1 MSHEGGNLAFL
12 IACLW
17 SVCTEARTLFDVG
30 LISYINYLDDGGSS
44 HIHFLYPTLSVG
56 YSHIATNLNMEYIF
70 SENSNSGLDLTVEA
84 IPNAPMA
91 PGQYPVVA
99 YLHGTGGFSLDSHT
113 LLTQLVAMGFIVI
126 TSDMPGYHIGDV
138 VYASALQRHMGE
150 ILVEIFNNCPFN
162 AEELCEAMDFDH
174 LTVLGPGVVD
184 PMCTLDGWTKMGLRP
199 IVQVLLEGN
208 VEADIK
214 CHPVEFDT
222 QDAGFMALGR
232 RDQEHVLNNDV
243 NRLIEWTNQDNGMTA
258 YILGFPKVPS
268 VVAFTDLCDIS
279 LKLGGLMHHSETGG
293 CSDIKQNDIED
304 VKAVTRGVVSNVLF
318 HHFWNHPIDPPVE
331 TFEPDDYP
339 PYVYRVIEQG
349 LITDAV
355 GILNTVPEKLPIIV
369 EKPADSAYHFRTPT
383 VLAILPM
390 LLIAFIYVACGLGLC
405 LRDYYIA
412 RRSQERGT
420 LSKAECL
427 AGILSRCCSLMKAP
441 TFSFNPIA
449 KSRFLRVFA
458 SKQGAA
464 SPEPTSTLNLLTV
477 KDFSVSPNQVSPPN
491 YRPPKRTTAIESISS
506 PMRKNVSFEPLLQS
520 TNNRKQEKNKR
531 KVRSHSRKRVSQ
543 EQYEPLGSES
553 DTEEY

>member
-1 MSHEGGNLAFL
+1 MSHEGGSLAFV

-17 SVCTEARTLFDVG
+17 SVCTAARTLFDVG
-30 LISYINYLDDGGSS
+30 LISYIYHLDDGVSS
-44 HIHFLYPTLSVG
+44 HIHFLYPTVSVG

-70 SENSNSGLDLTVEA
+70 SEYSGFDLTVEA
-84 IPNAPMA
+84 ILSAPVA

-99 YLHGTGGFSLDSHT
+99 YLHGTDGFSLDSHT

-126 TSDMPGYHIGDV
+126 TSDMPGYRFGDV

-150 ILVEIFNNCPFN
+150 ILVEIFHNCPPI
-162 AEELCEAMDFDH
+162 AEGLCEAMDSDH

-208 VEADIK
+208 IEVDIK
-214 CHPVEFDT
+214 CHPVEYET
-222 QDAGFMALGR
+222 QDAGFMAVGK
-232 RDQEHVLNNDV
+232 RDQDDVLNNDV
-243 NRLIEWTNQDNGMTA
+243 NRLIEWTNHDNGMTA

-268 VVAFTDLCDIS
+268 FVAFTDLCDIS
-279 LKLGGLMHHSETGG
+279 LKLGGVMHHPETGS
-293 CSDIKQNDIED
+293 CSDVNQNDIED
-304 VKAVTRGVVSNVLF
+304 VKAVTRGIVSNVLF
-318 HHFWNHPIDPPVE
+318 HHFWHPIDPPVE

-349 LITDAV
+349 LFTDAI
-355 GILNTVPEKLPIIV
+355 GILNTVPDKLPIIV
-369 EKPADSAYHFRTPT
+369 EKAEDSVYHFRTPT
-383 VLAILPM
+383 GLAILPM

-427 AGILSRCCSLMKAP
+427 AGILRRCCSLMKAP

-458 SKQGAA
+458 SKQGAS
-464 SPEPTSTLNLLTV
+464 SPEPTSTLNLLTGR
-477 KDFSVSPNQVSPPN
+477 DTSVSPNHVSPPS
-491 YRPPKRTTAIESISS
+491 YRPPKRTTAFEAISS
-506 PMRKNVSFEPLLQS
+506 PMSKNVSFEPLLQS

-531 KVRSHSRKRVSQ
+531 KVRPHSRRRVSQ
-543 EQYEPLGSES
+543 QQYEPLGSES